1 MKQDDAKNMNQT
13 VSDQNDWN
21 LSPQIGKVKL
31 SSYVWRKISWQLLDF
46 LFWITGQPVSHH
58 TVKAI
63 GNCILEQH
71 QDNYWTSYFQIVWRS
86 LFNKRHVI
94 LAPGVWTYNEV
105 TARISRDKS
114 GPLPR
119 CVFSG
124 RREILDLFMDL
135 SQNVIDL
142 FMGLFQKSPQSAYGY
157 FPTKPRF
164 VPGLFPKQSSI

>member
-94 LAPGVWTYNEV
+94 LAPACGPTTRWLRGFLATSQDPCLAACFQAEEKSSICLWTFPK
-105 TARISRDKS
+105 TSSICLWA
-114 GPLPR
+114 
-119 CVFSG
+119 FSKKVLNLLMD
-124 RREILDLFMDL
+124 IFQQNLDLFL
-135 SQNVIDL
+135 NQ
-142 FMGLFQKSPQSAYGY
+142 
-157 FPTKPRF
+157 
-164 VPGLFPKQSSI
+164 